1 MTARPHVMFVTRQGC
16 SICEALYERVS
27 AHAARLGIEVT
38 IVDVDTDPQLQE
50 RFSHTVPVVLRSDG
64 KVLVAGR
71 VSTPSL
77 LVALMTA
84 KRSAS

>member
-1 MTARPHVMFVTRQGC
+1 MTARPRVTFVTRERC
-16 SICEALYERVS
+16 SICQDLYERLS

-38 IVDVDTDPQLQE
+38 TVDVDSDPELRE
-50 RFSHTVPVVLRSDG
+50 LYGHTVPVVLRSDG
-64 KVLVAGR
+64 TVLAAGR

-84 KRSAS
+84 RRSTP